1 MKGLLQRFVAQQVSW
16 SAAVDGLLPQS
27 YRLDGNRFFIDSFY
41 GRFLRSGQVVV
52 DVGGGKQPLISA
64 EQKRAFGLTVI
75 GFDISA
81 AELGAAP
88 AGRYDE
94 CICADIT
101 DFRGTAQADIV
112 ICQALLEHV
121 PSTERAFRAIGSLLK
136 PGGLALIFA
145 PSRNA
150 VFARLNLLLPQR
162 LKRAILFAVFPQ
174 TRHAQGFVSYYD
186 RCTPRD
192 FEAMARAANL
202 EVVERHFFFR
212 SAYFTFFVPLHVL
225 WRLWVALFRGLR
237 REQAAE
243 TFVYAFRKR
252 AAGAGGK

>member
-1 MKGLLQRFVAQQVSW
+1 MDA
-16 SAAVDGLLPQS
+16 
-27 YRLDGNRFFIDSFY
+27 
-41 GRFLRSGQVVV
+41 LRSGQVVV

-64 EQKRAFGLTVI
+64 EQKHAFGLTVI

-121 PSTERAFRAIGSLLK
+121 TSTERAFRTIGSLLK

-162 LKRAILFAVFPQ
+162 LKRAILFAVFPES
-174 TRHAQGFVSYYD
+174 RHAQGFVSYYD

-192 FEAMARAANL
+192 FESDGPGSEPGGRGAPFFFPEHLFHLFRSVARFVALVGSTIQGLAARAGRGN
-202 EVVERHFFFR
+202 FR
-212 SAYFTFFVPLHVL
+212 VCLPQA
-225 WRLWVALFRGLR
+225 RRRRG
-237 REQAAE
+237 REIE
-243 TFVYAFRKR
+243 CR
-252 AAGAGGK
+252 